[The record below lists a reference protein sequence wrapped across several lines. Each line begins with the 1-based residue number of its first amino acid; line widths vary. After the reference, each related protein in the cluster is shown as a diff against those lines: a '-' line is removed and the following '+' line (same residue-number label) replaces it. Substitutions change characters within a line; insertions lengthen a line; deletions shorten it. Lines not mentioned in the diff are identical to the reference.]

1 MGFQTGPA
9 SAKNLR
15 TRLLVI
21 GSLGVIAIIALAL
34 QPPIPQDPAYH
45 TFVDG
50 RGFAGIPNFWN
61 VISNLPFLLFGLWGL
76 LTLRRTDL
84 PGLLPALRPA
94 YLVFF
99 IGAALVAL
107 GSGYYH
113 LQPNNHT
120 LVWDRL
126 PMTIAFMAFFSIV
139 IGEHVDLRLAQ
150 RLLWPLIVT
159 GAASVWYWH
168 ITEARG
174 HGDLRPYAAVQFLPV
189 IFIPLMLWLLPSR
202 LTGTHFFW
210 LVIATYALAKVF
222 EFFDGGTYQLLHVI
236 SGHSLKHMVA
246 AVGIYFMV
254 LALQRRVTG
263 AAATR

>member
-9 SAKNLR
+9 SAKYLR

-21 GSLGVIAIIALAL
+21 GLLGAIAVIVLAL
-34 QPPIPQDPAYH
+34 QPAIPQDLRYH
-45 TFVDG
+45 AFVDA
-50 RGFAGIPNFWN
+50 RDCAGIPNFWN

-76 LTLRRTDL
+76 YTLRRREL

-94 YLVFF
+94 YLIFF

-113 LQPNNHT
+113 LQPNNAT

-126 PMTIAFMAFFSIV
+126 PMTIAFMAFLSII
-139 IGEHVDLRLAQ
+139 IGEHIDLRLAR
-150 RLLWPLIVT
+150 RLLLPLIVI
-159 GAASVWYWH
+159 GVASVLYWH

-174 HGDLRPYAAVQFLPV
+174 HGDLRPYAAVQFVPV

-202 LTGTHFFW
+202 LNSTRFFW
-210 LVIATYALAKVF
+210 LVIVTYALAKVL
-222 EFFDGGTYQLLHVI
+222 EFFDGATYEQLHVI

-246 AVGIYFMV
+246 ALGIYFMV
-254 LALQRRVTG
+254 LALQRRTLG